1 MAELTFLSISP
12 KRAMNV
18 AYCGSLK
25 REFQHFLGKEDREKG
40 SQIKKRSKER
50 IDEINKV
57 PHFCRLNSSR
67 LEKKKQSEQ
76 PTPFNFLVGFSPI
89 NGMSNNQRNIRQQG

>member
-50 IDEINKV
+50 IDKINKV

-67 LEKKKQSEQ
+67 LEKKAIRATNPLQ
-76 PTPFNFLVGFSPI
+76 LLGWLFS
-89 NGMSNNQRNIRQQG
+89 NKW